1 MFRRRLRDILMT
13 RWAPLKKDESPVM
26 TPKRDL
32 QAIMVQQ
39 HIAAVEKDFEPD
51 FRPFYEAVRQYSG
64 GSPERLYNIHQA
76 VRYIVSA
83 KIPGAFVECGVWMGG
98 TMMMVAATLLA
109 MGVTDRKLYLYDT
122 YEGHPKPNEQLDIDL
137 HGHSATIDWAQA
149 TEQGTKRWMDVSVD
163 TVSENMARTGYPM
176 ENVILVKGKVEDTLP
191 KQAPDSLALLRIDVD
206 WYSPCKATM
215 EHLYPR
221 LSEHGVLILDD
232 YGHYQGFRK
241 AVDDYLDKSNSPIL
255 LNRVDYTCRTGIKC
269 GGKSTHP
276 FRESLIL
283 RPLSDPSSGR

>member
-1 MFRRRLRDILMT
+1 MFYRRLRETLMA
-13 RWAPLKKDESPVM
+13 RRAPPKDDGSQAM

-32 QAIMVQQ
+32 QVIMVQQ

-51 FRPFYEAVRQYSG
+51 FRPFYEAVRKYSG

-83 KIPGAFVECGVWMGG
+83 KIPGGFVECGVWMGG
-98 TMMMVAATLLA
+98 TMMMVASTLLA

-122 YEGHPKPNEQLDIDL
+122 YEGHPKPDEQLDVDL
-137 HGHSATIDWAQA
+137 HGHSATADWEQA
-149 TEQGTKRWMDVSVD
+149 TEHGVKPWMDVSAE

-191 KQAPDSLALLRIDVD
+191 EHAPESLALLRIDVD
-206 WYSPCKATM
+206 WYSPCKAAM

-241 AVDDYLDKSNSPIL
+241 AVDEYLDTSNSPIL
-255 LNRVDYTCRTGIKC
+255 LNRVDYTCRTGIKS
-269 GGKSTHP
+269 GLKSARP
-276 FRESLIL
+276 FRELL
-283 RPLSDPSSGR
+283 TLQPLHD